1 MNPSDIVVPRPAA
14 TVIVLRESA
23 GGPEVFMVRRH
34 EKAVFMGGAY
44 VFPGG
49 AVDASDRESTDPRWI
64 DGSGHAVRQLSTLPP
79 EEALALHVAAI
90 RELFEEAG
98 VLVARHAGG
107 GLLNLDAEAVRA
119 RFTAYRLDLHD
130 GKRLLRQILSD
141 EGLRIAADALVLSAH
156 WVTPPI
162 DVRRFDTR
170 FFITRL
176 PDGQVASHDARE
188 TTESLW
194 IAPARAIDAAERDE
208 IILPTPTWITLRELA
223 EFDSV
228 ESILTWARSRTVA
241 RREPDF
247 IRTADARVLIMP
259 HADFAD
265 RWGAAETR
273 FVWDRDRWRPAADAD
288 GTG

>member
-1 MNPSDIVVPRPAA
+1 MNMPDVVVPRPAA
-14 TVIVLRESA
+14 TVIVLRDGA
-23 GGPEVFMVRRH
+23 DGPEVFMVRRH

-49 AVDASDRESTDPRWI
+49 AVDASDRESIDPCWV
-64 DGSGHAVRQLSTLPP
+64 DGRDHAVRQLPALPP
-79 EEALALHVAAI
+79 EEAVALHVAAV

-107 GLLNLDAEAVRA
+107 PMLRPADAAARA
-119 RFTAYRLDLHD
+119 RVAAHRLDVHD
-130 GKRLLRQILSD
+130 GTRLLRQILSD
-141 EGLRIAADALVLSAH
+141 EALRIAADALVLSAH

-194 IAPARAIDAAERDE
+194 IAPARAIEAAERDH
-208 IILPTPTWITLRELA
+208 IVLPTPTWITLRELA

-228 ESILTWARSRTVA
+228 EQILTWAGSRTVT
-241 RREPDF
+241 RREPGF
-247 IRTADARVLIMP
+247 IRTADSRMLIMP

-265 RWGAAETR
+265 RWGSAETR
-273 FVWDRDRWRPAADAD
+273 FVWDHDRWRPVADAD
-288 GTG
+288 

>member
-1 MNPSDIVVPRPAA
+1 
-14 TVIVLRESA
+14 
-23 GGPEVFMVRRH
+23 MVRRH

-49 AVDASDRESTDPRWI
+49 AVDASDRELVEPRWI
-64 DGSGHAVRQLSTLPP
+64 DGSAHAVRQLAALPP
-79 EEALALHVAAI
+79 EEALALHVAAV

-98 VLVARHAGG
+98 VLVARHDAG
-107 GLLNLDAEAVRA
+107 GLLHLDGEAVRA
-119 RFTAYRLDLHD
+119 RYAAHRLDLHD
-130 GKRLLRQILSD
+130 GTRLLRQILAD
-141 EGLRIAADALVLSAH
+141 EALRIAADALVVSAH

-176 PDGQVASHDARE
+176 PEGQVASHDARE

-194 IAPARAIDAAERDE
+194 IAPARAIDAAGRDE

-241 RREPDF
+241 RREPGF
-247 IRTADARVLIMP
+247 IRTADSKVLIMP

-273 FVWDRDRWRPAADAD
+273 FVWDRDRWRPVADVD
-288 GTG
+288 